1 MNLIELETHYNSLL
15 NLSKDIKIVTDQFK
29 Y

>member
-15 NLSKDIKIVTDQFK
+15 KVSKDVNIVTDQLK